1 VIGSSGH
8 RVIEKHI
15 PTLFRWPDGQ
25 MTRFVYRAT
34 IPLGPGGL
42 VIVIGLLMAPVS
54 VLTLKP
60 EMLLDPLFDT

>member
-1 VIGSSGH
+1 
-8 RVIEKHI
+8 
-15 PTLFRWPDGQ
+15 